1 MSDITPLGASTYYG
15 GLQNATSQA
24 AKNAQKEKTSSAS
37 KVKFSEIL
45 KSGSKTQAER
55 DVEAAGF
62 PPEIAGMS
70 IEDAAVFLKDAVD
83 TAGNK
88 LAEAATTEN
97 IVAFRDSVR
106 QFIKYIVENNYLEH
120 KKEFRHKLSAP
131 QQIFSKYNTKP
142 RPKDPRVI
150 IETINQKLDSMV
162 RDTLTQ
168 QSSNLKILERANE
181 IKGLIVDLMQA

>member
-1 MSDITPLGASTYYG
+1 MSDINPLGASTYYG

>member
-1 MSDITPLGASTYYG
+1 MSDINPLGASTYYS